1 MSAFQQRIADVTRT
15 RAKLIAQLRELDQ
28 LRERVREAET
38 LRLNDSPSAQRGK
51 RLPARAGYSEEGRRL

>member
-15 RAKLIAQLRELDQ
+15 TAELIAQLHELDR

-38 LRLNDSPSAQRGK
+38 LRLNALPSVQRRK
-51 RLPARAGYSEEGRRL
+51 RLPARAGYLEEGRRL